1 MFHPDLNNT
10 FALVVF
16 FIFSYLAFAFIYD
29 FLITDVLS
37 IDRHVP
43 ASIYDVPTWQRLYD
57 LPEAPVI
64 EEFVSRLLMIGLP
77 LYFIQRYGIAENGYK
92 NLRSL
97 FTGLFSKENRKYFFG
112 GGFDIDTTTFFV
124 LLISSGIFAL
134 LHLGWDWTKLPPT
147 FLGGMMLGYLF
158 LKKGMHASIILHFAV
173 NSMNIV
179 WLISGESDL
188 YSYLLDLMYIGAI
201 LIGSIYFL
209 EYLQH
214 FRWMVSRLDLNVRG
228 EVFQRSIIASG
239 GTLMLVVSMG
249 CVFLIAALV
258 FSGSIEK
265 QNDDHLLALSD
276 NDYQVIE
283 LQDLR
288 KGDSIEATI
297 SIQEEGGEV
306 NLFLASDGLKDKWK
320 EDPENVEKSEF
331 SFHLH
336 IPKAADTSDQ
346 NGSSR
351 DWRSTSFDVTID
363 DDDEYFLIIEAGS
376 NSTISLDLTTRK
388 ESKQPFTVLFNGG
401 FFGVGAFV
409 SAMVGIGCIY
419 TSNSANI
426 KLSRKTEPGFPESQ
440 SPSFS
445 SMSNTLLD
453 DAFSQPEDLQQ
464 VYYPQSDH
472 PPQKYYPQPDHPP
485 QKYYPQP
492 DHPPQKYYPQPDHSP
507 QKYYPPQ
514 NLPPYLPYPQ
524 QAPIP
529 YSFRDASPR
538 FSGKISVFAVAFIV
552 LLFAI
557 LSIVPV
563 FLSTDD
569 PDQVDEMMLG
579 NGSYVLLKLRFP
591 GFDSQVEFSVD
602 FLETNNEANLS
613 FFVLDEDDR
622 KDLTD
627 LIHGNNSDIAGFLTE
642 LDPIYHE
649 NITGEGEYDLTVD
662 VDGEVYLLIINDGG
676 SDEITITTQSSSQL
690 EIGVF
695 IFISLVLLA
704 IGILIVKAGLFIEE

>member
-1 MFHPDLNNT
+1 
-10 FALVVF
+10 
-16 FIFSYLAFAFIYD
+16 
-29 FLITDVLS
+29 
-37 IDRHVP
+37 
-43 ASIYDVPTWQRLYD
+43 
-57 LPEAPVI
+57 
-64 EEFVSRLLMIGLP
+64 
-77 LYFIQRYGIAENGYK
+77 
-92 NLRSL
+92 
-97 FTGLFSKENRKYFFG
+97 
-112 GGFDIDTTTFFV
+112 
-124 LLISSGIFAL
+124 
-134 LHLGWDWTKLPPT
+134 
-147 FLGGMMLGYLF
+147 
-158 LKKGMHASIILHFAV
+158 
-173 NSMNIV
+173 
-179 WLISGESDL
+179 
-188 YSYLLDLMYIGAI
+188 
-201 LIGSIYFL
+201 
-209 EYLQH
+209 
-214 FRWMVSRLDLNVRG
+214 
-228 EVFQRSIIASG
+228 
-239 GTLMLVVSMG
+239 
-249 CVFLIAALV
+249 
-258 FSGSIEK
+258 
-265 QNDDHLLALSD
+265 
-276 NDYQVIE
+276 VIE

-690 EIGVF
+690 GIGVF